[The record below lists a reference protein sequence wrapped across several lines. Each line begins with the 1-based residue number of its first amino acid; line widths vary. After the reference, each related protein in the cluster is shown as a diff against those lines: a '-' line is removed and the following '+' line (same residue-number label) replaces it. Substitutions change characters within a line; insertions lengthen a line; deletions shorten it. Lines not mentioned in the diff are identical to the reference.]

1 MNSSANAVSSMNIT
15 STSSKRIS
23 GLVSGLDTDNLV
35 KQLTIG
41 TQEKIDKQMQNKQI
55 ATWKQ
60 SAYREVINALNEFK
74 NKYLSS
80 ATNSNSILSPSFFK
94 SAGIK
99 NVSPFLNVSGNS
111 DVAKKMVVTQISQ
124 LAKQA
129 SFSSSH
135 KVSNQQIETGEI
147 KDNFNSCK
155 VLANSLTIT
164 YGGKDYDIKLSED
177 INVNGSDAA
186 DAIITDL
193 NNQINEI
200 DDLKGKVSIS
210 GSGSTYK
217 LNTDSDIKIK
227 SGSDNLLAGLGL
239 EKDKTYTNG
248 TNLTLNTDKLYS
260 NSNLGD
266 TLSGSTLTFSFNG
279 LKKNIKFD
287 ESEIETYN
295 TTSGLKGYLQTKLD
309 SAYGSGKI
317 EVNENTIDG
326 KKYLSFKTIDSN
338 STVSIDSCDKYGVLG
353 KSGALHTYAG
363 ESNRINL
370 HKTLD
375 DIKENLSSTLTAGA
389 EDKYSIKV
397 NDKEFTFEGT
407 DNLENIIN
415 TINNDAEAN
424 VNISY
429 SSVTDTFSVTAKN
442 GGSGS
447 RVDIEDV
454 SGNLSDVLF
463 GAKEEKILQEGQDAK
478 MKVSFDGNKDHTVD
492 IVRSENQFILDGV
505 NFELLGEMDSISPV
519 NGTPKDSP
527 ITFDADNKSDE
538 IFDKI
543 KKFVDDYN
551 AIMDNV
557 NGRVTE
563 QKEAD
568 GPYLPLTDAQRE
580 EMNETQIKNWEAKA
594 KKGLLR
600 SDTTLYALHSDLHHA
615 MTDNLKDS
623 QDALYQI
630 GISTKPYDFTY
641 SGKLEIDEEKLK
653 KALNDDPDKVA
664 SLFTGEN
671 GIATRLNEVID
682 NNIKTTGEMK
692 GRLVQKAGSDI
703 SIGVDNSYFTRSIKG
718 YTDKIAELKD
728 KMETKQ
734 EYYYAKF
741 TRLETYLSKMNAQAG
756 LFTQGT
762 EGM

>member
-1 MNSSANAVSSMNIT
+1 MNGSANAVSSMNTT
-15 STSSKRIS
+15 STSSKRLS

-41 TQEKIDKQMQNKQI
+41 TQKKIDKQMQNKQI

-60 SAYREVINALNEFK
+60 SAYREVINALSEFK
-74 NKYLSS
+74 GKYLSS
-80 ATNSNSILSPSFFK
+80 ASNSNSISNPSFFK
-94 SAGIK
+94 SSGIK

-111 DVAKKMVVTQISQ
+111 DVAKKMVITQISQ

-135 KVSNQQIETGEI
+135 KVSNQQIKTGEI
-147 KDNFNSCK
+147 KDNFNNCK

-177 INVNGSDAA
+177 INVDGSDTDAA
-186 DAIITDL
+186 KAIIDDL
-193 NNQINEI
+193 NTQINGI

-210 GSGSTYK
+210 GSDGAYK
-217 LNTDSDIKIK
+217 LKTGSDIKVK

-239 EKDKTYTNG
+239 EKDKTYTKD
-248 TNLTLNTDKLYS
+248 TDLTLNKDKLYS
-260 NSNLGD
+260 SSNLGD
-266 TLSGSTLTFSFNG
+266 TLSGSTLTFNLNG

-287 ESEIETYN
+287 ESEKDKYD
-295 TTSGLKGYLQTKLD
+295 TTSDLENYLQTKLD
-309 SAYGSGKI
+309 SAYGSGKV
-317 EVNENTIDG
+317 EVKLDTTDDG
-326 KKYLSFKTIDSN
+326 NGYLSFKTIDNN
-338 STVSIDSCDKYGVLG
+338 STISIESCDKYGILG

-375 DIKENLSSTLTAGA
+375 DIKENLSSELTAGP
-389 EDKYSIKV
+389 EGKYSIKV

-407 DNLENIIN
+407 DNLENVIN

-424 VNISY
+424 VNILY

-454 SGNLSDVLF
+454 GGNLSKVMF
-463 GAKEEKILQEGQDAK
+463 GEETEKKVQDGQDAK

-492 IVRSENQFILDGV
+492 IVRSENQFTLDGV
-505 NFELLGEMDSISPV
+505 NFELLEEMDSIS
-519 NGTPKDSP
+519 TPKDSP

-538 IFDKI
+538 IFDKV

-728 KMETKQ
+728 KMETQQ

>member
-1 MNSSANAVSSMNIT
+1 M
-15 STSSKRIS
+15 
-23 GLVSGLDTDNLV
+23 
-35 KQLTIG
+35 
-41 TQEKIDKQMQNKQI
+41 
-55 ATWKQ
+55 
-60 SAYREVINALNEFK
+60 
-74 NKYLSS
+74 
-80 ATNSNSILSPSFFK
+80 
-94 SAGIK
+94 
-99 NVSPFLNVSGNS
+99 
-111 DVAKKMVVTQISQ
+111 
-124 LAKQA
+124 
-129 SFSSSH
+129 
-135 KVSNQQIETGEI
+135 
-147 KDNFNSCK
+147 
-155 VLANSLTIT
+155 
-164 YGGKDYDIKLSED
+164 
-177 INVNGSDAA
+177 
-186 DAIITDL
+186 
-193 NNQINEI
+193 
-200 DDLKGKVSIS
+200 
-210 GSGSTYK
+210 
-217 LNTDSDIKIK
+217 
-227 SGSDNLLAGLGL
+227 
-239 EKDKTYTNG
+239 
-248 TNLTLNTDKLYS
+248 
-260 NSNLGD
+260 
-266 TLSGSTLTFSFNG
+266 
-279 LKKNIKFD
+279 
-287 ESEIETYN
+287 
-295 TTSGLKGYLQTKLD
+295 
-309 SAYGSGKI
+309 
-317 EVNENTIDG
+317 
-326 KKYLSFKTIDSN
+326 
-338 STVSIDSCDKYGVLG
+338 
-353 KSGALHTYAG
+353 
-363 ESNRINL
+363 
-370 HKTLD
+370 D
-375 DIKENLSSTLTAGA
+375 DIKENLSSELTAGPKG
-389 EDKYSIKV
+389 KYSIKV

-407 DNLENIIN
+407 DNLENVIN

-424 VNISY
+424 VNILY

-442 GGSGS
+442 GGSGG

-454 SGNLSDVLF
+454 SGNLANTLF
-463 GAKEEKILQEGQDAK
+463 GTADERNKVDGQDAK
-478 MKVSFDGNKDHTVD
+478 MKISFDGNPNNTVD
-492 IVRSENQFILDGV
+492 ITRSDNQFTLDGV
-505 NFELLGEMDSISPV
+505 NFELLEEMDSIS
-519 NGTPKDSP
+519 TPKDSP

-538 IFDKI
+538 IFDKV

-728 KMETKQ
+728 KMETQQ